1 MNFRNSPEFH
11 RIARAFPWTRDGR
24 GVGDDAAWVGERG
37 LFCCDA
43 MAEDIHFRWDWSSP
57 GDVGWKCVVAN
68 VADIVCTGGRPLHA
82 VWSVG
87 LAEHWTDSM
96 FQELSE
102 GALEACDATGV
113 QLVGGDTVRCQ
124 GKGFVS
130 LALWGELVEDR
141 PWLRSGARIGD
152 QLVLCGTL
160 GWSAAGLA
168 ALESTLAA
176 EKIFQPLVER
186 HRRPLP
192 PEWAM
197 DSDFRRG
204 VHAGI
209 DLSDGLSSE
218 CEHLANSSGVQVV
231 LEGSRLVADPLQMQ
245 LGQHLGRDPLD
256 WILHGGEDHSLLL
269 CVDPETTLP
278 PGFSAIGRIE
288 SGAGVSVRT
297 DGKMGSLTSRAWEH
311 L

>member
-1 MNFRNSPEFH
+1 VNFRDSPEFR
-11 RIARAFPWTRDGR
+11 RIARAFPWNQNGR
-24 GVGDDAAWVGERG
+24 GVGDDAAWVGDRG

-43 MAEDIHFRWDWSSP
+43 MAEDVHFRWEWSSP
-57 GDVGWKCVVAN
+57 RDVGWKCVVAN

-87 LAEHWTDSM
+87 MGEQWTDRH

-102 GALEACDATGV
+102 GALEACAVSGV
-113 QLVGGDTVRCQ
+113 DLVGGDTVRCR

-152 QLVLCGTL
+152 RLVLIGPL

-168 ALESTLAA
+168 ALESGLAEENSFA
-176 EKIFQPLVER
+176 PLVAL
-186 HRRPLP
+186 HRRPLSP
-192 PEWAM
+192 AVAM
-197 DSDFRRG
+197 EAGFRRC

-218 CEHLANSSGVQVV
+218 CEHLANASGVRVV
-231 LEGSRLVADPLQMQ
+231 LDSSALVAEPLQIA
-245 LGQHLGRDPLD
+245 LGQRLGRDPVNWL
-256 WILHGGEDHSLLL
+256 LHGGEDHSLLL
-269 CVDPETTLP
+269 SVDAHAILP
-278 PGFSAIGRIE
+278 PGVAPIGAIEAG
-288 SGAGVSVRT
+288 SGVWLRQEGEIRA
-297 DGKMGSLTSRAWEH
+297 LTSRAWEH
-311 L
+311 V